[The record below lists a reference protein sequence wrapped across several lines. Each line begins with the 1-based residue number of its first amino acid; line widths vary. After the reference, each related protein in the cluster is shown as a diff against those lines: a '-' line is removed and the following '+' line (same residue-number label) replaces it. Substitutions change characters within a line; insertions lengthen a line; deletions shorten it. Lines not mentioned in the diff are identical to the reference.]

1 MIVRGDNGTVRW
13 SMMVAVCLLTTLCSQ
28 GLHTLESEAQST
40 PKVYVTN
47 TNSNTVLEFP
57 AGTNGNPTPSVS
69 VVGPATGLFSPS
81 AIAVDA
87 SGNIY
92 VANFAAGPAG
102 SGSVTSY
109 SPASANN
116 ASPFATLM
124 GAHTSLAGPQ
134 GIAVDTRGNIYVAN
148 LSNSVAIYSPSSN
161 GDMVPLA
168 TPISGLDTMLAAP
181 SGIALDAKGQIY
193 VTNLIGGASAAGSV
207 TVYAPLSAG
216 DAVPTTTIMGPDTGL
231 SGPDAISLDSAGN
244 IYVANLV
251 GGSSN
256 TGSIT
261 VYSSGSSG
269 DAKPMATI
277 SGPDTRLL
285 GPQGVVVD
293 PSGNI
298 YVANTGNSILEYSPM
313 SSGNSSPFAVV
324 TGANTALNVPRGIAL
339 QPQPTATP
347 TATTVRTATPTATP
361 TVTATMTATPTATPT
376 GIACGGAAIGG
387 IEALSAP
394 AAKGVKLPKIAPVKF
409 GNVPLGT
416 STATP
421 VALKNINTASLNI
434 GSVSL
439 SGSDFSLPNPS
450 VCVGPL
456 AATASCSIQVLYK
469 PSRGAA
475 SKGSLTITT
484 SAGKVTVAL
493 SGTGMVPKVLS
504 PIPATPLPFSPLSL
518 SGAGLAPNEP
528 VLVSFSIK
536 APKAKKS
543 TLYVV
548 PGQTTSDGTSVTVVV
563 PPIFDP
569 SSAMTLEGP
578 ATVTAQELVNKQQM
592 PTSKAAKLTIGALP
606 NYQVPPGSVTSAFVA
621 AEQTFAASLGT
632 QVGLKSLSSMSTT
645 LMQEATSLTA
655 LQNQITLGSKPG
667 AINTVSITV
676 DETDLMMADQQ
687 VLQMLTSIAN
697 LPGSPS
703 VASAGSKSAAAGTG
717 CLSAEASKAL
727 AEVNNPTTFDPTA
740 FNADIVQ
747 FFTDSTTSTACNSP
761 DPAIATAGVVNGA
774 SGVALAF
781 TSQAS
786 NPALAQL
793 IPAEALVLADL
804 GPAAQLI
811 GVGVTLAQTTTQ
823 TIQAVQTSLM
833 TFNSAASNQV
843 SMVTNNSTGAL
854 NNTYSDTQNTANSFN
869 QTVLPPFNGSYTGS
883 FMGTQSYSTGSC
895 PIEGSLAF
903 AVSGSA
909 IMVTVP
915 GTGSGTLTSNSGEF
929 SVSGIA
935 VAGSTCSFGG
945 SFTQGALGAPSASGT
960 WSCSPSGSSSGFIS
974 ASGTWT
980 AGQ

>member
-1 MIVRGDNGTVRW
+1 M
-13 SMMVAVCLLTTLCSQ
+13 
-28 GLHTLESEAQST
+28 
-40 PKVYVTN
+40 
-47 TNSNTVLEFP
+47 
-57 AGTNGNPTPSVS
+57 
-69 VVGPATGLFSPS
+69 
-81 AIAVDA
+81 
-87 SGNIY
+87 
-92 VANFAAGPAG
+92 G
-102 SGSVTSY
+102 S
-109 SPASANN
+109 
-116 ASPFATLM
+116 
-124 GAHTSLAGPQ
+124 
-134 GIAVDTRGNIYVAN
+134 
-148 LSNSVAIYSPSSN
+148 
-161 GDMVPLA
+161 
-168 TPISGLDTMLAAP
+168 
-181 SGIALDAKGQIY
+181 
-193 VTNLIGGASAAGSV
+193 
-207 TVYAPLSAG
+207 
-216 DAVPTTTIMGPDTGL
+216 
-231 SGPDAISLDSAGN
+231 
-244 IYVANLV
+244 
-251 GGSSN
+251 
-256 TGSIT
+256 
-261 VYSSGSSG
+261 
-269 DAKPMATI
+269 
-277 SGPDTRLL
+277 
-285 GPQGVVVD
+285 
-293 PSGNI
+293 
-298 YVANTGNSILEYSPM
+298 
-313 SSGNSSPFAVV
+313 
-324 TGANTALNVPRGIAL
+324 
-339 QPQPTATP
+339 
-347 TATTVRTATPTATP
+347 
-361 TVTATMTATPTATPT
+361 
-376 GIACGGAAIGG
+376 
-387 IEALSAP
+387 EALSAP

-421 VALKNINTASLNI
+421 VAFKNINTASLEI
-434 GSVSL
+434 VSVIP
-439 SGSDFSLPNPS
+439 SGSDFSLPNSS

-456 AATASCSIQVLYK
+456 AATASCSIQVKYT

-528 VLVSFSIK
+528 VLVTFTIK
-536 APKAKKS
+536 PPKAKKS

-606 NYQVPPGSVTSAFVA
+606 NYQVPPGTVTSAFVA

-655 LQNQITLGSKPG
+655 LQNQIILGSKPG

-703 VASAGSKSAAAGTG
+703 VAGAKSKGATAGTG

-727 AEVNNPTTFDPTA
+727 AEVNNPTAFNPTA

-811 GVGVTLAQTTTQ
+811 AVGVTLAQITPQ
-823 TIQAVQTSLM
+823 AIQAVQTSVM
-833 TFNSAASNQV
+833 TFNTAASSQV
-843 SMVTNNSTGAL
+843 ATVANNSTGAL
-854 NNTYSDTQNTANSFN
+854 NNTYSDTQTPRIRSIRRCRRPSMDPIREASWGRSPTAPVRARLKVRSR
-869 QTVLPPFNGSYTGS
+869 SR
-883 FMGTQSYSTGSC
+883 
-895 PIEGSLAF
+895 
-903 AVSGSA
+903 SA
-909 IMVTVP
+909 
-915 GTGSGTLTSNSGEF
+915 
-929 SVSGIA
+929 A
-935 VAGSTCSFGG
+935 R
-945 SFTQGALGAPSASGT
+945 PS
-960 WSCSPSGSSSGFIS
+960 W
-974 ASGTWT
+974 
-980 AGQ
+980 